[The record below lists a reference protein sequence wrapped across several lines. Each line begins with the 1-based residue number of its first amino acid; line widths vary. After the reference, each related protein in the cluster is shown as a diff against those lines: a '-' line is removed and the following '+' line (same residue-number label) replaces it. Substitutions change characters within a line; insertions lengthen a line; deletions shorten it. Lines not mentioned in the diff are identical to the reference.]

1 MPKLRVTANRWNSA
15 LKAKCYDKVAA
26 LYSTQDLSF
35 LPTVSSKFIRDSS
48 SAKEYFMEFL
58 QKLPEGNITSD
69 TVQPFGNDAYLHTG
83 LYTYMVGPD
92 DGRRPV
98 EARFSFMW
106 RIACGRSRTTTR
118 QRCPRPKAQ
127 KRSSCQAKSCTP
139 LHRRTSRSECTA

>member
-106 RIACGRSRTTTR
+106 RKLDRVWKITHHHSSAL
-118 QRCPRPKAQ
+118 PKAKGSEEVELSSEELYPIAQ
-127 KRSSCQAKSCTP
+127 KNFQK
-139 LHRRTSRSECTA
+139 